1 MQKYRDRKQ
10 RERAGKH
17 TNVQAKD
24 RQRKRKPVHDASTFS
39 ILTTVAF
46 KSSQSFGKATIKA
59 VQTLSKRPKKKTAV
73 ITHLVS
79 SLPLNIKKDVYESAR

>member
-10 RERAGKH
+10 WERAGKH

-39 ILTTVAF
+39 ILITVAF
-46 KSSQSFGKATIKA
+46 KSSQSFGKATTKA
-59 VQTLSKRPKKKTAV
+59 VQTFSKRPKNKTAV